1 MNKKNAM
8 RDFIKKINDSNLMT
22 QFIKNI
28 FNYENFYDYNYLFR
42 MIDNEDE
49 VIIDIYDNVS
59 DNRFNRYIF
68 SFVNTGY
75 DIKVIDEKNVF
86 VSYINIKDVID
97 NDNKLLK
104 LAYLFKI
111 ADSEMLAYANSF
123 LDDIFVEILKDIIE
137 NDS

>member
-42 MIDNEDE
+42 MIDNDDE

-123 LDDIFVEILKDIIE
+123 LDDIFVEILEDIIE